1 MGVGI
6 VVGSF
11 GVLPHPA
18 NSQMIN
24 AKLMICRNSFLVLML
39 VISIFLVEV
48 ILINYMVLMLLNS
61 PTVWLSGSGGTGETP
76 SHYRITSRNAFT
88 RERRRE
94 APPPQVP
101 EGGSAA

>member
-1 MGVGI
+1 
-6 VVGSF
+6 
-11 GVLPHPA
+11 
-18 NSQMIN
+18 MIN

-48 ILINYMVLMLLNS
+48 ILINYMVLMLLSS

-76 SHYRITSRNAFT
+76 SHYRITSRNALT

-94 APPPQVP
+94 APPERSV
-101 EGGSAA
+101 GGSRCLPQFACPPKGDLGSAWSRS